1 MCTAQLAVIQ
11 ISNDQLSFFN
21 QILCTWQKFY
31 AHKLPFHDWGR
42 ISYDRAIKRR
52 ISTFISSLFIR
63 RQHHLWGRY
72 RLSRPSRWS
81 RHSFWPRLSFVSLF
95 SFRSCGT
102 RHSCFSGFSR
112 RSYGTLRTF
121 FSFWSP
127 PATWSPR
134 SNGTRI
140 PGGTC
145 RTYLLTW
152 PTVLGGHKL
161 FKLFADFFFHF
172 LYGDASWSVV
182 QAVSSLS
189 YPDGCWCLYWQ
200 RADCSKVELDN
211 TC

>member
-1 MCTAQLAVIQ
+1 MCTVQHRCNQ
-11 ISNDQLSFFN
+11 ISNDQLSFSN
-21 QILCTWQKFY
+21 QILCTWQKFF

-72 RLSRPSRWS
+72 RFSRPSRWS
-81 RHSFWPRLSFVSLF
+81 RHAFWPRLSVVSLF
-95 SFRSCGT
+95 SSRSCRT
-102 RHSCFSGFSR
+102 RYSCFSGFSR

-121 FSFWSP
+121 LSLWSP

-140 PGGTC
+140 SGGSC

-161 FKLFADFFFHF
+161 FKLLFADFFFHF
-172 LYGDASWSVV
+172 MYGDANWSVV
-182 QAVSSLS
+182 RNVSSLS
-189 YPDGCWCLYWQ
+189 
-200 RADCSKVELDN
+200 
-211 TC
+211 